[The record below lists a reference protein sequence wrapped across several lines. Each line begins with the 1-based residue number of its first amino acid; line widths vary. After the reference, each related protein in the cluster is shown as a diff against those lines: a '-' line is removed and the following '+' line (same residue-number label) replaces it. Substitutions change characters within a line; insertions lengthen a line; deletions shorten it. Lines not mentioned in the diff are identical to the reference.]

1 MKLSDYVV
9 KFFENLNVSNVF
21 MVSGGG
27 CMHLVD
33 SFGRSSKIK
42 YVATQHEQAAAMAAE
57 AFSKYKNDLGL
68 VLATSGP
75 GATNTVTGI
84 LDCWQDSVPVVY
96 IFGQAKSRQTC
107 QNSGIPNLRQFG
119 VQEANII
126 PIVQSITKYAVE
138 IFDASTIKYHLEK
151 AISLAKTG
159 RPGPVVLSIPIDIQS
174 ANVNENELIGYSN
187 DNLPKTTLTEEELG
201 LLVSAIKNSK
211 RPVIIGGHGVRL
223 SGAIDELIKL
233 VHSYHIPVVTPIMGI
248 DILPGEDQCNI
259 GRVGT
264 KGTRAGNFAMQN
276 ADLIISI
283 GSRLSVSV
291 IGYEYNLFAREAK
304 VIVIDIDKTE
314 HLKKTIEIEKLLQA
328 DANSALHQLNC
339 AIEELENP
347 SFDFSDWLNVC
358 NSWKKKYPIILDEY
372 DNDLNG
378 INYYKFIDLLN
389 HYSSSNSIYVSDAGS
404 SFYVVA
410 QSVNIKEKQ
419 RHITTGGTA
428 TMGFSVPASIGAS
441 IASGNDIVLS
451 VTGEGSFMQNMQE
464 METIKYHHMNIK
476 TFVMCNEGYFSIH
489 KTQNKFFNGN
499 YVGAGEE
506 SGISFT
512 NLEKLSNAFDVKYFK
527 ISNLKEAHKL
537 IPQILETSGP
547 VIVEVKV
554 DPNMEVIPTNAA
566 MMKENGE
573 LVSKPLEDMYPFLPR
588 EEFNENMIIK
598 PVDE

>member
-9 KFFENLNVSNVF
+9 KFFEDLNVSNVF

-84 LDCWQDSVPVVY
+84 LDCWQDSIPVVY

-138 IFDASTIKYHLEK
+138 VFDPNTIKYHLEK
-151 AISLAKTG
+151 AVSLAKTG

-174 ANVNENELIGYSN
+174 SNVNEKELIGYSC
-187 DNLPKTTLTEEELG
+187 DNLTKTTLTEDEIG
-201 LLVSAIKNSK
+201 FLVSSIKNSK

-223 SGAIDELIKL
+223 SGAIDELSKL
-233 VHSYHIPVVTPIMGI
+233 VHLYHIPVVTPIMGI
-248 DILPGEDQCNI
+248 DILPGDDLCNI

-304 VIVIDIDKTE
+304 VIVIDIDKNE
-314 HLKKTIEIEKLLQA
+314 HLKKTIEIEKLIQS
-328 DANSALHQLNC
+328 DANLALQQLNC
-339 AIEELENP
+339 ALQKLENA
-347 SFDFSDWLNVC
+347 SIDFSDWLNVC
-358 NSWKKKYPIILDEY
+358 NIWKKKYPIILDEY
-372 DNDLNG
+372 DNDHNG

-389 HYSSSNSIYVSDAGS
+389 QYSSNNSIYVSDAGS

-410 QSVNIKEKQ
+410 QSVNIKENQ

-451 VTGEGSFMQNMQE
+451 ITGEGSFMQNMQE

-476 TFVMCNEGYFSIH
+476 TFVMCNGGYFSIH

-512 NLEKLSNAFDVKYFK
+512 NLEKLSNAFDVKYYK
-527 ISNLKEAHKL
+527 ISTLKEAHKF
-537 IPQILETSGP
+537 IPQILETNDP

-566 MMKENGE
+566 MMKKNGE

-588 EEFNENMIIK
+588 VEFNQNMIIK
-598 PVDE
+598 PADE